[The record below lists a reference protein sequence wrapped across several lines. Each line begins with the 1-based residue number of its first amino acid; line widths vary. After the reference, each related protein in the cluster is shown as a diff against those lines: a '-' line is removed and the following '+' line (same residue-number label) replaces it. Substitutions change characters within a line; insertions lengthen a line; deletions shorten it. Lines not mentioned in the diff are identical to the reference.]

1 MAGVFLVFEGSDGAG
16 KSSQLTRLA
25 ARLEAD
31 GHTVA
36 RLVEPS
42 RGPLGTEIRERASGQ
57 GPPMSAQEELDLF
70 VADRRQNVSQ
80 NVLPALERGEVVV
93 QDRYFYSTAAYQ
105 SARPELGLTPSD
117 VLALH
122 DWAPQPDAVILLDL
136 PVDEGLT
143 RVRKRGVEDA
153 FEGEDRQRKV
163 RQAFLGMAEA
173 APGVFRRVDASQT
186 EEQVAEAVWAAVAPL
201 LEGR

>member
-16 KSSQLTRLA
+16 KSSQLRRLA
-25 ARLEAD
+25 ARLEAE
-31 GHTVA
+31 GHEVA

-42 RGPLGTEIRERASGQ
+42 RGPLGTEIRQRAAGQ

-70 VADRRQNVSQ
+70 VADRRENVSQ
-80 NVLPALERGEVVV
+80 NVLPALEQGQVVV

-105 SARPELGLTPSD
+105 SARPELEMTPGD

-122 DWAPQPDAVILLDL
+122 DWAPRPDVVILLDL

-143 RVRKRGVEDA
+143 RVRRRGAEDA

-163 RQAFLGMAEA
+163 RQAFLAMAEA
-173 APGVFRRVDASQT
+173 DPGVFRRIDASQT
-186 EEQVAEAVWAAVAPL
+186 EEQVAEAVWRVVAPL
-201 LEGR
+201 VGAS